1 MKEQLR
7 TRNEYGV
14 RDLTPYN
21 AANRMSGSGTAI
33 SFGGIRFDSPE
44 QLKYSLTPA
53 DVINRCAE
61 LGLEIGE
68 RKLQRRTEAGLVTK
82 PYRKGAG
89 RGYGTISLYRADA
102 PAELFAS
109 EVLMQKL
116 KLRRNV
122 ARAAEI
128 RALAVTE
135 DKQNFWRHVFDS
147 PDNLPA
153 AAWLAYYAGAL
164 KQNMPVTVIWKTE
177 GAIQGIR
184 KITLELLP
192 VLRFNSVTSTTEDWM
207 EEYKEFDWMGV
218 YSPTTIKEEDDPAKF
233 AEWEDITKKLETR

>member
-1 MKEQLR
+1 MKEQLG

-21 AANRMSGSGTAI
+21 AANRMSGGRAGI
-33 SFGGIRFDSPE
+33 SFGGIQFNGLE
-44 QLKYSLTPA
+44 HLKEYKLTPT
-53 DVINRCAE
+53 DVINGCAE

-147 PDNLPA
+147 PDNLAA
-153 AAWLAYYAGAL
+153 AAWLAHYTKGLNQRLRISIFIKEQTDLEGAREIRL
-164 KQNMPVTVIWKTE
+164 ERYHVTHYDPVADSFEEPREGFDWLGVLAPVT
-177 GAIQGIR
+177 IR
-184 KITLELLP
+184 EK
-192 VLRFNSVTSTTEDWM
+192 
-207 EEYKEFDWMGV
+207 
-218 YSPTTIKEEDDPAKF
+218 DDPDKF
-233 AEWEDITKKLETR
+233 AEWQDMIDKLKTR